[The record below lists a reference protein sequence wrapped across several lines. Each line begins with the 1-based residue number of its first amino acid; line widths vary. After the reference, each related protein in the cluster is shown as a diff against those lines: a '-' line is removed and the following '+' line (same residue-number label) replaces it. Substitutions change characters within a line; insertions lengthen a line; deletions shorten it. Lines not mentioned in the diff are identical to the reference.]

1 MDTKVPF
8 LIFRA
13 VTKDSWRDF
22 ETLLESRGG
31 PKSCW
36 CMIWRVTAEE
46 SKHTDGKSRKAFMH
60 QRVSQGTPVGILGY
74 LYGQPVAWC
83 SIAPKKGYRNLTDKH
98 PTETENVWSL
108 VCYYVKRE
116 HRSKGFFKQMTK
128 AAISYA
134 QENGAV
140 AIEAY
145 PVEPNS
151 PSYRFMGFVQT
162 FEEIGF
168 KEIGRA
174 GSRRHIMT
182 LNVE

>member
-1 MDTKVPF
+1 
-8 LIFRA
+8 
-13 VTKDSWRDF
+13 
-22 ETLLESRGG
+22 
-31 PKSCW
+31 
-36 CMIWRVTAEE
+36 
-46 SKHTDGKSRKAFMH
+46 
-60 QRVSQGTPVGILGY
+60 
-74 LYGQPVAWC
+74 
-83 SIAPKKGYRNLTDKH
+83 
-98 PTETENVWSL
+98 
-108 VCYYVKRE
+108 
-116 HRSKGFFKQMTK
+116 MTK